1 MQRFL
6 LLVCLIAI
14 VGSGCSRGSETASKE
29 TASAS
34 ASGET
39 ILFEGLGSHA
49 RPITTQS
56 PEAQTFFNQ
65 GLAFLYAFNHD
76 EAIRSFTHAASL
88 DTGAAMP
95 YWGISVANGP
105 HINNPFVDSTH
116 AAAAWTAY
124 TEAQARAA
132 GSSEV
137 ERALIQAVGT
147 RYASP
152 APADRKPLDEA
163 YAAAMA
169 EVWRAY
175 PEDAD
180 VGALYAEAMMDL
192 RPWRLWTHD
201 GRAEPGTETIL
212 ETLEQVMAQAPM
224 HPLANHLYIHAVEAS
239 PHPEKANA
247 SADRLR
253 NLNPGLG
260 HMVHMPSHIDVR
272 TGRWAEAQTQNEL
285 AIEADRKYREL
296 SPRQGFYRIYMA
308 HNQHMLTHA
317 AMMQGES
324 ALALASIHQMVA
336 NIPPEFVKESAA
348 FVDGFMA
355 LPLEIEMRF
364 GLWDSVLAAPDFPE
378 YLPLARAMRA
388 FARGASYAAKGMLP
402 EANAEQA
409 AFLERKAAVPAES
422 FMGNNSAAD
431 LLRVAEHML
440 AGEILVRAGDIERGL
455 SELSRAVEA
464 EDALVYD
471 EPPDWILPVRHA
483 LGAALLVAG
492 REKEAEA
499 VYREDL
505 SRLPRN
511 GWSLYGLSRS
521 LEIQKKNAEAA
532 TVKAEFDKVWGRAD
546 LKLTSSC
553 FCQPAT

>member
-1 MQRFL
+1 MQRL
-6 LLVCLIAI
+6 LVLVCLLTIAFY
-14 VGSGCSRGSETASKE
+14 GCSRRSETASKTE
-29 TASAS
+29 TASG
-34 ASGET
+34 SGSVT
-39 ILFEGLGSHA
+39 FFEGLGSHT
-49 RPITTQS
+49 RSVTTQS
-56 PEAQTFFNQ
+56 SDAQRFFNQ

-76 EAIRSFTHAASL
+76 EAIRSFTEAVRL
-88 DTGAAMP
+88 DSTCAMAH
-95 YWGISVANGP
+95 WGISVANGP
-105 HINNPFVDSTH
+105 HINNPFVDSTK
-116 AAAAWTAY
+116 AMAAWNAY
-124 TEAQARAA
+124 TAA
-132 GSSEV
+132 EGKVDGASDV
-137 ERALIQAVGT
+137 ERALIQAVGK
-147 RYASP
+147 RYANP
-152 APADRKPLDEA
+152 PPADRKPLDEA

-169 EVWRAY
+169 EVWGDF
-175 PEDAD
+175 PQDAD

-192 RPWRLWTHD
+192 RPWRLWTLD

-212 ETLEQVMAQAPM
+212 QTLEQVMAQAPL

-239 PHPEKANA
+239 PQPEKANQ

-272 TGRWAEAQTQNEL
+272 TGRWAEAQTANEL
-285 AIEADRKYREL
+285 AIEADRKYREI
-296 SPRQGFYRIYMA
+296 SPHQGFYRIYMA

-336 NIPPEFVKESAA
+336 NIPPEFVKESAP

-355 LPLEIEMRF
+355 LPLEVEMRF

-378 YLPLARAMRA
+378 FLPLARTMRH
-388 FARGASYAAKGMLP
+388 FARGASYAAKGMLQ
-402 EANAEQA
+402 EAKAEQA

-422 FMGNNSAAD
+422 FMGNNTAAD
-431 LLRVAEHML
+431 LLTVAEHML
-440 AGEILVRAGDIERGL
+440 AGEILVRAGNVERGL
-455 SELSRAVEA
+455 AELVRAVEA

-492 REKEAEA
+492 RAKEAEA

-505 SRLPRN
+505 SRLPKN

-521 LEIQKKNAEAA
+521 LELQQKNTEAA
-532 TVKAEFDKVWGRAD
+532 ETRAEFDKVWRRAD

-553 FCQPAT
+553 FCQPRT